1 MGKRAL
7 SHEHIYCGSV
17 SDGPTVRQGH
27 LYSGNAETPTPHGT
41 SKQQKKEIAGW
52 SPLQR
57 EYL

>member
-41 SKQQKKEIAGW
+41 SKQQKKEIAG
-52 SPLQR
+52 
-57 EYL
+57 